1 MKIIAKKDSNKKD
14 WSLVQEGDLFR
25 IGGDSD
31 IYMKIEDNLTGFNA
45 ILLKDG
51 ILVTI
56 CCSNVYSVNA
66 HLVEE

>member
-1 MKIIAKKDSNKKD
+1 MKIIAKEDSNKKD

-31 IYMKIEDNLTGFNA
+31 IYMKIEDNPSGYNA
-45 ILLKDG
+45 IRLKDG
-51 ILVTI
+51 IMVTI
-56 CCSNVYSVNA
+56 YCHKVYSVNA